1 MATTAA
7 SVPHVRP
14 DMAGAA
20 RHPARPDNVRQWG
33 REGERYL
40 AGGGQQQ
47 QQQQQQLG
55 PQQQQQSAF
64 QHQNSGLQIGPQV
77 STFILMLFVQQ
88 FF

>member
-20 RHPARPDNVRQWG
+20 RNPARPDNVRQWG

-47 QQQQQQLG
+47 QQQG
-55 PQQQQQSAF
+55 PQQQQQTAF

-77 STFILMLFVQQ
+77 L
-88 FF
+88 

>member
-20 RHPARPDNVRQWG
+20 RNPARPENVRQWG

-40 AGGGQQQ
+40 AGGGGGRQQQ
-47 QQQQQQLG
+47 QQQQQ
-55 PQQQQQSAF
+55 PQQTAF
-64 QHQNSGLQIGPQV
+64 QHQNNGLQIGPQV
-77 STFILMLFVQQ
+77 SH
-88 FF
+88 